1 MENGSCS
8 TGYSAVALVVS
19 CRFAEATALC
29 VESFL
34 RKRLAGSEKCCTFAS
49 ANGEERLTL
58 VSFRLFQPPCLS
70 FFKGLVFIGRVA
82 QLNRAFDY
90 GSKGCRFESCRGH
103 KKSLP
108 RWEALFAFIGQMRL
122 LQQSP
127 DVSGELLRRCEEY
140 RDSALDERIL
150 LLRRRFV
157 CLLLDDVRLDAS
169 LDALLLSVVHTRGGV
184 A

>member
-1 MENGSCS
+1 MESESCS
-8 TGYSAVALVVS
+8 TGYSVEDLTVVS
-19 CRFAEATALC
+19 SSAEAAALC

-90 GSKGCRFESCRGH
+90 GSKGYRFESYRSH
-103 KKSLP
+103 KEK
-108 RWEALFAFIGQMRL
+108 
-122 LQQSP
+122 
-127 DVSGELLRRCEEY
+127 
-140 RDSALDERIL
+140 
-150 LLRRRFV
+150 
-157 CLLLDDVRLDAS
+157 
-169 LDALLLSVVHTRGGV
+169 
-184 A
+184 

>member
-1 MENGSCS
+1 MMVVGEWGSLSSNGRGDLWRGLRYLENGSCS

-108 RWEALFAFIGQMRL
+108 RWEALFAFIGPMRL
-122 LQQSP
+122 LQKSI
-127 DVSGELLRRCEEY
+127 VSRCE
-140 RDSALDERIL
+140 RWVTS
-150 LLRRRFV
+150 
-157 CLLLDDVRLDAS
+157 
-169 LDALLLSVVHTRGGV
+169 
-184 A
+184 

>member
-1 MENGSCS
+1 M
-8 TGYSAVALVVS
+8 L
-19 CRFAEATALC
+19 FARCAEI
-29 VESFL
+29 FL
-34 RKRLAGSEKCCTFAS
+34 RKRLAGPEKCCTFAS

-58 VSFRLFQPPCLS
+58 VSVRLFQLLVCR

-140 RDSALDERIL
+140 RDSALDQRIL
-150 LLRRRFV
+150 LLRRLLV
-157 CLLLDDVRLDAS
+157 CLLLDDVWLDAP
-169 LDALLLSVVHTRGGV
+169 LDALPLSVVHTRGGV